1 MHEPVQCTIIHFDNI
16 GITLYAIIRSTGSYW
31 LVKPE

>member
-1 MHEPVQCTIIHFDNI
+1 MNEPFQCTIIHFYNI
-16 GITLYAIIRSTGSYW
+16 GITLYAIISSTGSYW